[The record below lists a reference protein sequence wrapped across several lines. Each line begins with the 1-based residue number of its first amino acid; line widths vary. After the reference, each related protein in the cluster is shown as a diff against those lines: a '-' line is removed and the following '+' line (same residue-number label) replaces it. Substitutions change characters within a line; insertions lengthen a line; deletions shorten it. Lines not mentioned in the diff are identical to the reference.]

1 MIPRF
6 LRPAIA
12 WIFILP
18 NRWHYHKCAKYLIPL
33 IKERFKLMKTTPE
46 KEPNDFIS
54 WFTHEVADAPDP
66 AERTPERL
74 SLRIMT
80 LNFAAIHTSTFTAT
94 SIIFDLFSAPPE
106 AGYVTGIR
114 EEIEQL
120 LKQNNGIWDKNV
132 LAKMV
137 KTDSAIRESLR
148 ISTFM
153 SHGMDRM
160 IVAPKGVTMNNGMH
174 LPQGTRLA
182 TATFSIHH
190 DNSVYEHALTY
201 DAFRFSR
208 VRETALCSG
217 HVATGGASKE
227 GLAKVLESKN
237 LSTVT
242 TSDTFLS
249 FGHGRHACPGRFFA
263 AMEMKLLVG
272 YIVMNYDVEP
282 MAVRPPSMFMG
293 GTVLPPMKAK
303 ISVRRRAAGGVA

>member
-1 MIPRF
+1 M
-6 LRPAIA
+6 AT
-12 WIFILP
+12 
-18 NRWHYHKCAKYLIPL
+18 K
-33 IKERFKLMKTTPE
+33 PE

-54 WFTHEVADAPDP
+54 WLIHEVAAVPN
-66 AERTPERL
+66 AEERTPERI

-94 SIIFDLFSAPPE
+94 NIIFDLFSSPPE
-106 AGYVTGIR
+106 EGYVAGIR
-114 EEIEQL
+114 EEIAQL
-120 LKQNNGIWDKNV
+120 LQENDGVWDKNV
-132 LAKMV
+132 LAKMF

-160 IVAPKGVTMNNGMH
+160 IVAPEGIKMDDGTH
-174 LPQGTRLA
+174 LPQGTRLG
-182 TATFSIHH
+182 TATYSIHH
-190 DNSVYEHALTY
+190 DDSVYNNALTY

-208 VRETALCSG
+208 VRETALANSRSEG
-217 HVATGGASKE
+217 NGGASKDE
-227 GLAKVLESKN
+227 LAKLLESKN

-242 TSDTFLS
+242 TSDSFLS

-272 YIVMNYDVEP
+272 YIVMNYDVKP
-282 MAVRPPSMFMG
+282 IASRPPNNFMG

-303 ISVRRRAAGGVA
+303 ISVRKRAVVAS

>member
-1 MIPRF
+1 M
-6 LRPAIA
+6 
-12 WIFILP
+12 LP
-18 NRWHYHKCAKYLIPL
+18 NRWHNYKCSKYLIPL
-33 IKERFKLMKTTPE
+33 IKERLKLMATKPE
-46 KEPNDFIS
+46 SEPNDFIS
-54 WFTHEVADAPDP
+54 WLTREVADVPD
-66 AERTPERL
+66 AGERTPERI

-94 SIIFDLFSAPPE
+94 NIIFDLFSAPPQE
-106 AGYVTGIR
+106 GYVAGIR
-114 EEIEQL
+114 EEITHL
-120 LKQNNGIWDKNV
+120 LKENNGVWDKNV

-174 LPQGTRLA
+174 LPQGTRLG
-182 TATFSIHH
+182 TATYSIHH
-190 DNSVYEHALTY
+190 DDSVYDHALTY

-208 VRETALCSG
+208 ARETALENG
-217 HVATGGASKE
+217 HGAANGGASKE
-227 GLAKVLESKN
+227 DLAKVLESKN

-282 MAVRPPSMFMG
+282 MAVRPPNSFMG

-303 ISVRRRAAGGVA
+303 ISVRRRAAGTVA

>member
-1 MIPRF
+1 MIE
-6 LRPAIA
+6 
-12 WIFILP
+12 
-18 NRWHYHKCAKYLIPL
+18 
-33 IKERFKLMKTTPE
+33 ERLKLMATKPE
-46 KEPNDFIS
+46 SEPNDFIS
-54 WFTHEVADAPDP
+54 WLTREVADVPD
-66 AERTPERL
+66 AGERTPERI

-94 SIIFDLFSAPPE
+94 NIIFDLFSAPPQE
-106 AGYVTGIR
+106 GYVAGIR
-114 EEIEQL
+114 EEITHL
-120 LKQNNGIWDKNV
+120 LKENNGVWDKNV

-174 LPQGTRLA
+174 IPQGTRLG
-182 TATFSIHH
+182 TATYSIHH
-190 DNSVYEHALTY
+190 DDSVYDHALTY

-208 VRETALCSG
+208 ARETALENG
-217 HVATGGASKE
+217 HGAANGSASKE
-227 GLAKVLESKN
+227 DLEKVLESKN

-282 MAVRPPSMFMG
+282 MAVRPPNSFMG

-303 ISVRRRAAGGVA
+303 ISVRRRAAGTEA